1 MNDIMK
7 TESFSVI
14 SNIDGELKPHK
25 VKDLLLDRRTLLQN
39 ELRSL
44 LECDIEYAQPQR
56 ISELISLLLSDF
68 EYNGHNLRENSLK
81 SLCQHWD
88 VFRRWCGEHNIVHIP
103 CSVDNFERFIIELA
117 PTVKHNTLKVYSWAV
132 QTYHLAAGLP
142 SPTEPLKI
150 KHLMGK
156 MEEVK
161 LNNGEF
167 IGQAAAFNLKHLEV
181 LKQAYSK
188 SERLIERRDLALL
201 MTAYESML
209 RESELARVSFEH
221 LNVAYDGR
229 GILLIPITKTRHSGE
244 PDKVILS
251 HECMAAIN
259 DYVALAN
266 LERKGLIFK
275 RVHKSNKIGEQIKPL
290 SGYAIDSIFSNAFKF
305 VKTHSPHLLR
315 SEQVWSGHSARVG
328 ACQDLL
334 AAGFSPMQVQVSG
347 RWSSL
352 VMVYRYGR
360 DILAEDGAMAKFRQ
374 KSNPL

>member
-1 MNDIMK
+1 MNDIVK
-7 TESFSVI
+7 TERFSLTTSVAVD
-14 SNIDGELKPHK
+14 SKPIK

-39 ELRSL
+39 ELLSL
-44 LECDIEYAQPQR
+44 LESDIEFAQPQR

-68 EYNGHNLRENSLK
+68 ESNGHNLRENSLK

-88 VFRRWCGEHNIVHIP
+88 VFRRWCLDQSLVHIP
-103 CSVDNFERFIIELA
+103 CSVDHFERFITALA
-117 PTVKHNTLKVYSWAV
+117 PTVKHNTLKIYAWAV

-142 SPTEPLKI
+142 SPTASLKI

-156 MEEVK
+156 LEESK
-161 LNNGEF
+161 LQDGEF
-167 IGQAAAFNLKHLEV
+167 IDQATAFNEQHLAV
-181 LKQAYSK
+181 IQQAFSM
-188 SERLIERRDLALL
+188 SSRLIERRDLALL

-229 GILLIPITKTRHSGE
+229 GILLIPITKARHSGE

-251 HECMAAIN
+251 HECMMAIN

-266 LERKGLIFK
+266 IERTGYIFR
-275 RVHKSNKIGEQIKPL
+275 RVHKTNKIGLQMKPL
-290 SGYAIDSIFSNAFKF
+290 SGYAIDCIFSKAFLF
-305 VKTHSPHLLR
+305 VKSHSPHLLR
-315 SEQVWSGHSARVG
+315 CKQAWSGHSARVG

-334 AAGFSPMQVQVSG
+334 AAGYSPLQVQASG
-347 RWSSL
+347 RWSSAT
-352 VMVYRYGR
+352 MVYRYGR

-374 KSNPL
+374 KSPK